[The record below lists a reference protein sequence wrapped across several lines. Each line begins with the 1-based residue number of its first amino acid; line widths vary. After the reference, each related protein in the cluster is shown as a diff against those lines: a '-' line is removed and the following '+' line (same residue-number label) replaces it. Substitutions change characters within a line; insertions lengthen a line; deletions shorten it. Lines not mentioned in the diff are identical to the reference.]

1 MATGK
6 TMAIEVSETF
16 DKRKVS
22 AYQYMVVALCGLVLF
37 IDGFDTMAMS
47 YIMPLIAK
55 DWGIP
60 KAMMGTLF
68 SSTLVGLMVGYLVL
82 APLSDKFGHRR
93 VILISTFV
101 FGLFTLLTVM
111 STNVTELLVLR
122 FLTGLGLGAAAPGAI
137 ALTGEYS
144 PKRLRASFVLA
155 IYCGFSLGF
164 VAAGAAA
171 GVLLSRFGWQSMLW
185 VGGVAPIVLSVVL
198 FFALPESLAF
208 LARREKDWDQLRAIL
223 RRIDPTLAADV
234 KIAPVSSQGD
244 SRRASITSLFK
255 HGRTSGTLLLWGV
268 FFLNLAAFYFM
279 QSWLPTILGGLNY
292 PMQQIVWMTSLSTVG
307 GIAAAFVVGPSMD
320 RIGPYVTIGVLY
332 LCGAVFM
339 AFTAASLSAAPW
351 VLTIAVFFGGFCV
364 SGGQKSVIA
373 LAAVFYPNE
382 IRSTGLGWALGIGRF
397 GGIAGP
403 AVAGILFSANWL
415 PAHLFYLTSLMMLCA
430 AAAVFFMGH
439 RYGDKAASRPAP
451 AAQAGVRA
459 ARAGSK

>member
-1 MATGK
+1 MTSDS
-6 TMAIEVSETF
+6 IEVSETF

-22 AYQYMVVALCGLVLF
+22 GYQYMVVALCGLVLF
-37 IDGFDTMAMS
+37 IDGFDTQAMS
-47 YIMPLIAK
+47 YILPLIAK

-60 KAMMGTLF
+60 KAMMGTIF
-68 SSTLVGLMVGYLVL
+68 SSTLVGLMVGYLAL

-93 VILISTFV
+93 VILISTFF

-111 STNVTELLVLR
+111 ATNVNELLALR

-164 VAAGAAA
+164 VVAGFAAGQ
-171 GVLLSRFGWQSMLW
+171 LLSRFGWHSMLW

-198 FFALPESLAF
+198 FFTLPESLAF
-208 LARREKDWDQLRAIL
+208 LARREKHWEQLRAIL
-223 RRIDPTLAADV
+223 RRIDPLLAADF

-244 SRRASITSLFK
+244 AKRASISSLFQ
-255 HGRTSGTLLLWGV
+255 HGRTSGTLLLWAV

-279 QSWLPTILGGLNY
+279 QSWLPTILGGLHY
-292 PMQQIVWMTSLSTVG
+292 PMQTIVWMTSLSTVG

-320 RIGPYVTIGVLY
+320 RIGPYITIGVLY
-332 LCGAVFM
+332 LCGAAFM
-339 AFTAASLSAAPW
+339 AFTAASLSAAEW
-351 VLTIAVFFGGFCV
+351 VLTVAVFFSGFCV

-382 IRSTGLGWALGIGRF
+382 MRSTGLGWALGIGRF

-403 AVAGILFSANWL
+403 AVAGMLFGAGWL
-415 PAHLFYLTSLMMLCA
+415 PDHLFYLAALMMLCTGV
-430 AAAVFFMGH
+430 AVFVMGH
-439 RYGDKAASRPAP
+439 LYGVKAGKRPAP
-451 AAQAGVRA
+451 TARPGVRGA
-459 ARAGSK
+459 DAVLK